1 MEEKK
6 ACLQTALRSL
16 TRKMSTEQEMI
27 EKLQKW
33 TYSQEAIDATIQE
46 LKRLRYLDD
55 TRFIHALAEE
65 LYLYKKYGPIRVK
78 QALVRKHFPSSL
90 IDSAM
95 DDHQDPDRDQ
105 KNALY
110 WGEKK
115 MRALAN
121 KERPKQI
128 RSLQQHLYTKGFTPG
143 TVRAI
148 VQKLIFERLDGEE

>member
-1 MEEKK
+1 MEERK

-33 TYSQEAIDATIQE
+33 TYSQEAIDATITE

-55 TRFIHALAEE
+55 ERFIHALIEE
-65 LYLYKKYGPIRVK
+65 FYSYKKYGPIRIK
-78 QALVRKHFPSSL
+78 QALVRKHFPSDL
-90 IDSAM
+90 IESAM
-95 DDHQDPDRDQ
+95 EDHRDPDRDQ
-105 KNALY
+105 ENALY

-115 MRALAN
+115 MRSLEK

-128 RSLQQHLYTKGFTPG
+128 RSLQQHLYTKGFRPP
-143 TVRAI
+143 TVRMVA
-148 VQKLIFERLDGEE
+148 QKLIFDKKEDE

>member
-16 TRKMSTEQEMI
+16 TRKMSSEQEMI

-33 TYSQEAIDATIQE
+33 TYSQEAIDTTISE

-65 LYLYKKYGPIRVK
+65 LYTYKKYGPIRVK

-90 IDSAM
+90 IDQAM
-95 DDHQDPDRDQ
+95 DEHGDPDRDRE
-105 KNALY
+105 NALY

-115 MRALAN
+115 MRALTN

-128 RSLQQHLYTKGFTPG
+128 RSLQQHLYTKGFTPN
-143 TVRAI
+143 TVRMV
-148 VQKLIFERLDGEE
+148 VQKLIFDKSEDE